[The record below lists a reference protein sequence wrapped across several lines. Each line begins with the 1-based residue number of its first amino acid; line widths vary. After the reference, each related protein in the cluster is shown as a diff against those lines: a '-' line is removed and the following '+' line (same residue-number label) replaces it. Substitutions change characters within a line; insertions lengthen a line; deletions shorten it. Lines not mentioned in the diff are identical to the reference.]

1 MATIPFYAILYV
13 LSVCFS
19 QSLDDGDLQLLGRTH
34 TASEALETL
43 KEACKL
49 FPGRTSVDVMFGLPG
64 QSLAAWHSTLER
76 LVDQCDDHVSLYQ
89 LTLERGTAL
98 FRLKERGQIAFPDQ
112 ELTAQMFEDAR
123 RILQRAGFRHY
134 EVSNFARNV
143 STLYFMLTY
152 VFNPF
157 LA

>member
-1 MATIPFYAILYV
+1 MPSSV
-13 LSVCFS
+13 LSVSFF
-19 QSLDDGDLQLLGRTH
+19 QSLDDGDLQILGRTH

-43 KEACKL
+43 KEARKL

-76 LVDQCDDHVSLYQ
+76 LLDQCDDHVSLYQ

-98 FRLKERGQIAFPDQ
+98 FRLKETGQLTFPDQ
-112 ELTAQMFEDAR
+112 ELSAQMYEDAR

-143 STLYFMLTY
+143 STLYFIVTSI
-152 VFNPF
+152 FDPF